1 MATRY
6 ISTKVAIEGEAQYQ
20 SSVANINRELKVL
33 QSALKLTESEFKGQA
48 NSVAALTAKGEAL
61 NNLYEAQRKKVDE
74 CKSAMQ
80 NAQKAVDDYKGK
92 IERLKAQIEENKKSL
107 EQMNDANRKAGQEW
121 AAQKKIVTEDEAELK
136 KLQRSAN
143 DTSEAQA
150 ELKAKIEAAN
160 AKMAELEE
168 KTGGAAKAAGE
179 LIIENEKL
187 NNELADNEAKLD
199 AAKRSTDAWQI
210 KVNDATVELNK
221 LDSEIKK
228 NKGYLDEAE
237 KSADKC
243 AKSIDEFGK
252 EAKEAG
258 SEAGELS
265 QALTAAGITA
275 ALKKIAEE
283 LKACV
288 EESIEFESAMAGVAK
303 TTDLTTDELTAM
315 GESIKQ
321 MSTEIPL
328 AATELAGIAE
338 VAGQLGIAKDS
349 LLPFTEVMANLGVAT
364 NLTSEEAATM
374 LAQFTAVTGMDT
386 SFFSNLGSVIVALGN
401 SFATNER
408 RIVDMA
414 QNIAA
419 AGTNAGLT
427 ESQMLALSAAVTSV
441 GIETAAG
448 GTSMSKLINQM
459 KTAVETGDDL
469 DKWAKAC
476 GLSTKELSQ
485 LWAQDASSALLTFI
499 RNLNHLDQSAVVVLK
514 DLGITESRMVT
525 MITSLANAED
535 KTGLL
540 TNSINTA
547 NAAWRENT
555 ALVTEASLRYGT
567 TESRLQ
573 LMENSFS
580 NLRIAIGDKMTPV
593 LGAFYDGVAKIV
605 NGIADLINKFEGVT
619 PLIAA
624 IIVGLISFI
633 AALSTLALTIK
644 FVIPLIVS
652 FKALIGATLANPV
665 LLAVAGVAALGGA
678 IATLGLAIPK
688 TRNEL
693 LDLSSASQLQ
703 YAEIQQLRAEHE
715 RLVATGQAE
724 SEVAQD
730 LKARIEAQTAAYEA
744 SKTTMAEVR
753 TAHAQ
758 FVESSKQVI
767 AAYNDSESK
776 IKSNASVNTNLLK
789 RLQELT
795 SQSTKTAA
803 AHQEILGIVD
813 VLNQRIPS
821 LGLSY
826 NRYTGELNLSTKAI
840 KAAIEA
846 ENKRFENNERIERRM
861 ELIEQEIKAEEAL
874 AKAKAEVE
882 AAQQRYNDVQ
892 ERHNEAVGNAIPGS
906 LAYTASIGTLGVE
919 LENATLN
926 LEESKARL
934 EESQTAYDEITSSL
948 DELNKTMAGVS
959 DESRSMA
966 EVGTEVAQ
974 ALSLELN
981 ALALAYQQAYD
992 AALKSI
998 EGQFELWDMAEVKA
1012 DISTKTL
1019 REALQSQK
1027 EYWSD
1032 YHANLETVRSY
1043 GIEGMEE
1050 FLKYFLDGSTES
1062 AAVLAALASEGKS
1075 AAESIVG
1082 DFQGMREAQ
1091 APVADA
1097 FAQLEIN
1104 ATENLQNIA
1113 ACYKETVQEITNASN
1128 VDFTPFLQAVDTA
1141 FSNVGIT
1148 LETAGKDAA
1157 EGLSTG
1163 ISENAGQVESA
1174 SAALGQTVVDTVRK
1188 VLDSHSPS
1196 QVMDEIGQGIPTG
1209 MSEGIKAKN
1218 PELESTVYSMAQ
1230 TIVEKTEKAADDAVK
1245 RFVEKYEQ
1253 INGKT
1258 RSILENLRITV
1269 NSTTAPLP
1277 GDMTT
1282 VGNSMIDG
1290 MISGLNSRSSSL
1302 FSTIRG
1308 IVNNAISAARSA
1320 ADSHSP
1326 SRKTKKLFEDID
1338 EGMILGAKSKAAQVA
1353 AALQGVV
1360 DQALDVN
1367 INNRIP
1373 DIISGIDDTMP
1384 AGPVTNHT
1392 TYNNGRQF
1400 VVEQINVTVKGNPE
1414 DSAETARDLGEEIT
1428 DELERILRYKGWL

>member
-48 NSVAALTAKGEAL
+48 NSMAALTAKGEAL

-92 IERLKAQIEENKKSL
+92 IERLKAQLEENKKSL

-121 AAQKKIVTEDEAELK
+121 AAQKKIVTEAEAELK

-237 KSADKC
+237 KSTDKC

-258 SEAGELS
+258 SEVGELS

-288 EESIEFESAMAGVAK
+288 EASIEFESAMAGVAK

-966 EVGTEVAQ
+966 EVGT
-974 ALSLELN
+974 
-981 ALALAYQQAYD
+981 
-992 AALKSI
+992 
-998 EGQFELWDMAEVKA
+998 
-1012 DISTKTL
+1012 
-1019 REALQSQK
+1019 
-1027 EYWSD
+1027 
-1032 YHANLETVRSY
+1032 
-1043 GIEGMEE
+1043 
-1050 FLKYFLDGSTES
+1050 
-1062 AAVLAALASEGKS
+1062 
-1075 AAESIVG
+1075 
-1082 DFQGMREAQ
+1082 
-1091 APVADA
+1091 
-1097 FAQLEIN
+1097 
-1104 ATENLQNIA
+1104 
-1113 ACYKETVQEITNASN
+1113 
-1128 VDFTPFLQAVDTA
+1128 
-1141 FSNVGIT
+1141 
-1148 LETAGKDAA
+1148 
-1157 EGLSTG
+1157 
-1163 ISENAGQVESA
+1163 
-1174 SAALGQTVVDTVRK
+1174 
-1188 VLDSHSPS
+1188 
-1196 QVMDEIGQGIPTG
+1196 
-1209 MSEGIKAKN
+1209 
-1218 PELESTVYSMAQ
+1218 
-1230 TIVEKTEKAADDAVK
+1230 
-1245 RFVEKYEQ
+1245 
-1253 INGKT
+1253 
-1258 RSILENLRITV
+1258 
-1269 NSTTAPLP
+1269 
-1277 GDMTT
+1277 
-1282 VGNSMIDG
+1282 
-1290 MISGLNSRSSSL
+1290 
-1302 FSTIRG
+1302 
-1308 IVNNAISAARSA
+1308 
-1320 ADSHSP
+1320 
-1326 SRKTKKLFEDID
+1326 
-1338 EGMILGAKSKAAQVA
+1338 
-1353 AALQGVV
+1353 
-1360 DQALDVN
+1360 
-1367 INNRIP
+1367 
-1373 DIISGIDDTMP
+1373 
-1384 AGPVTNHT
+1384 
-1392 TYNNGRQF
+1392 
-1400 VVEQINVTVKGNPE
+1400 
-1414 DSAETARDLGEEIT
+1414 
-1428 DELERILRYKGWL
+1428 